1 MEQSIKRTKRNNAW
15 ETGHKTEVG
24 RHDQVDHPNYSKS
37 EVVCTFM
44 KTITPFHGP
53 GTKLG
58 QHGACLSQEYDCIH
72 ICVCLFFFFLSTL
85 CFHKWRSHH
94 GRKLNCV
101 FEVLVSWESIFLSL
115 ILFFIWILGVQFAQ
129 EVFAICTRK
138 SFSLTTWLY
147 ALPSHVAVW
156 FNTKM

>member
-72 ICVCLFFFFLSTL
+72 ICVCLFFFFKYSLFSQVEKPSWKKIKL
-85 CFHKWRSHH
+85 CIWGFGFLR
-94 GRKLNCV
+94 
-101 FEVLVSWESIFLSL
+101 EYFLSL
-115 ILFFIWILGVQFAQ
+115 ILIFIWILGVQFAQ